1 MQLRKITK
9 KTVVTVNPTDSI
21 VIAARLM
28 AKKGI
33 GSVVVVRNK
42 KPVGILTDR
51 DIAMRVVAKE
61 LNLKNTKVEDV
72 MTKNIITGKEGQRA
86 AELAKVMHD
95 HGIRR
100 VPTVNKKGEL
110 AGIITLDDLLN
121 MIGIR
126 FRFS

>member
-1 MQLRKITK
+1 MRKIRK
-9 KTVVTVNPTDSI
+9 KKVVTVIPTDSI

-28 AKKGI
+28 ARKGV
-33 GSVVVVRNK
+33 GSVVVVKNR

-51 DIAMRVVAKE
+51 DIAIRVVAKG

-72 MTKNIITGKEGQRA
+72 MTKKIITGKEGQRA

-110 AGIITLDDLLN
+110 TGIITLDDLLY

-126 FRFS
+126 FGLS

>member
-9 KTVVTVNPTDSI
+9 KTVVTVNPTDSV

-33 GSVVVVRNK
+33 GSVVVVVRNK

-100 VPTVNKKGEL
+100 V
-110 AGIITLDDLLN
+110 
-121 MIGIR
+121 
-126 FRFS
+126 FRP